1 MEIRFRFDTKFETQ
15 PKSRTNWRNISV
27 TYGFNQQFVIYY
39 NDKLLIRERTDAE
52 ATEKTYFA
60 PMGKHNSIFEEAIY
74 EREL

>member
-39 NDKLLIRERTDAE
+39 NDKLLIRERTDAD
-52 ATEKTYFA
+52 ATEKNVLCA
-60 PMGKHNSIFEEAIY
+60 NG
-74 EREL
+74 